1 MWRMVKTILVVDDYS
16 DILISVKQ
24 VLEDPTGEFRVIG
37 ADSGE
42 RCLQI
47 LEQEAQLPDLIL
59 LDIMMPGMSGWDVA
73 ARLKQDDRWCD
84 VPIVFLSAKGDEMS
98 VGIGHLASEEYIVK
112 PFDIMKLKECV
123 KRILAPPLK

>member
-1 MWRMVKTILVVDDYS
+1 MVKTILVVDDYS
-16 DILISVKQ
+16 DIVISVKQ

-42 RCLQI
+42 KCLQI
-47 LEQEAQLPDLIL
+47 LEQDSLRPDLIL

-73 ARLKQDDRWCD
+73 ARLKQDDRWRD

-112 PFDIMKLKECV
+112 PFDIMKLRECV
-123 KRILAPPLK
+123 RRILAHPLE